1 VRAYRQLKDFAA
13 RAQVYDT
20 LGSVEAARGRLDFAL
35 HFYALSLVDK
45 TLLQDKSG
53 IAITLGNI
61 GRAHLR
67 LGRFEDALECFDR
80 DLVLARQI
88 GDARGEAR
96 MHEDIGRTHLAAG
109 DAPAAETALQKCI
122 DLSQTHGYHDLA
134 FFAYKDLALLRISQN
149 RLNEAAAALDE
160 AQKFLSEGGEPYLQD
175 VLAAARGELALALD
189 QPEAVKLL
197 EEAVAAFVKADLP
210 DLEIPTRILLARALA
225 RQKFKATAEDCL
237 LKGMQ
242 RARTDGYARYL
253 PVLKQEMT
261 RLELSQGIIEEKN
274 RPIVQSGPEAEG
286 APDGYV
292 ILQRLGG
299 GGFGE
304 VFRAYDPLA
313 ACDVA
318 LKRFRLAKLYDLR
331 RRKALIA
338 SAKVELEAASRV
350 RHPGVVRVRTIG
362 FDEQDE
368 LYLVCDF
375 VQGTSLRTLMERASH
390 PAAGIVL
397 RYMELIASAL
407 SALHDAGV
415 VHRDLKPENVIVTAD
430 SLPVLLDFG
439 IAHVS
444 RSTASA
450 PLSAAGT
457 PAYMAP
463 EQAKGAA
470 VDARADLYALGVIA
484 YEWLACDL
492 PVHPISTDLRQI
504 ALELLSQQPIPLIN
518 RQPNLDEELCALVMS
533 MLAKDPSQR
542 PPSAAAVVD
551 ACRRLSNKPHPA
563 PRQAAPVA
571 TEPDVK

>member
-1 VRAYRQLKDFAA
+1 
-13 RAQVYDT
+13 
-20 LGSVEAARGRLDFAL
+20 
-35 HFYALSLVDK
+35 
-45 TLLQDKSG
+45 
-53 IAITLGNI
+53 
-61 GRAHLR
+61 
-67 LGRFEDALECFDR
+67 
-80 DLVLARQI
+80 
-88 GDARGEAR
+88 
-96 MHEDIGRTHLAAG
+96 
-109 DAPAAETALQKCI
+109 
-122 DLSQTHGYHDLA
+122 
-134 FFAYKDLALLRISQN
+134 
-149 RLNEAAAALDE
+149 
-160 AQKFLSEGGEPYLQD
+160 
-175 VLAAARGELALALD
+175 
-189 QPEAVKLL
+189 
-197 EEAVAAFVKADLP
+197 
-210 DLEIPTRILLARALA
+210 
-225 RQKFKATAEDCL
+225 
-237 LKGMQ
+237 
-242 RARTDGYARYL
+242 
-253 PVLKQEMT
+253 
-261 RLELSQGIIEEKN
+261 
-274 RPIVQSGPEAEG
+274 
-286 APDGYV
+286 
-292 ILQRLGG
+292 
-299 GGFGE
+299 
-304 VFRAYDPLA
+304 
-313 ACDVA
+313 
-318 LKRFRLAKLYDLR
+318 
-331 RRKALIA
+331 
-338 SAKVELEAASRV
+338 
-350 RHPGVVRVRTIG
+350 
-362 FDEQDE
+362 
-368 LYLVCDF
+368 
-375 VQGTSLRTLMERASH
+375 MERASH